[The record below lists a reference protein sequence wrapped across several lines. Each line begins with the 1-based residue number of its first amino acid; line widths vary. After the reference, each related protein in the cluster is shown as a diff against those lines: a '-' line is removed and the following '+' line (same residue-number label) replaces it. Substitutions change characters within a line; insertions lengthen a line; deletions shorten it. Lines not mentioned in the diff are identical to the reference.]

1 MGTVLCGLEC
11 LEYYAE
17 KMVDEIALLRAEI
30 ETGMVENDLPPRH
43 RPTTAIDGAD
53 ADATAP
59 TCLEDRRALPKRVR
73 GGR

>member
-30 ETGMVENDLPPRH
+30 ETGMIENDLPRGTAPR
-43 RPTTAIDGAD
+43 TANDAAD
-53 ADATAP
+53 ADATA
-59 TCLEDRRALPKRVR
+59 AKWVR
-73 GGR
+73 